1 MTQEATDTPAAAPVP
16 AAVPAPEPAAPKP
29 PRIKTLTLCNFR
41 AFAGQAPISIPVAGK
56 NLVIFG
62 ENGSGKSSIFHA
74 MDGLFSIADKD
85 AFARRKRLANA
96 SNIFTSADP
105 DEVSVSVEFEDGP
118 IETWNLKGHPCNV
131 NPAGGA
137 GVSRVYAGAYRKA
150 ILDYRSLLET
160 NFRHSTG
167 EINLFDVCV
176 NTALR
181 DYPTAYDGSEIT
193 IRELWVKLSHHVAP
207 PKRSWRNT
215 TERNALQASF
225 NNGLREALEALI
237 PTINEI
243 MHKLGWTD
251 VEIEQF
257 DFSGIIFNNEHQLR
271 LRGFTGKQVAPALK
285 FNGQRVSRPHLFL
298 NEARL
303 SALALAIYFAGRE
316 LCATTNLADVPKI
329 MVLDDIVISFDQSNR
344 LPLLDLLADR
354 FTDWQIFLLTH
365 DRVWFEMTRSYYRRH
380 KADKYWDYWELHSE
394 GALNLPPVPTMVGS
408 SAPKQ
413 AIDLATKFLKDGH
426 MNAAGNSAR
435 VAAERALR
443 EFCDTKRV
451 PIGYKNEIEK
461 VPFNEL
467 LDGAKKWS
475 DSNAQGVYSDA
486 ISDVKMYSE
495 ILLNK
500 LSHGGTPTLTE
511 HEVRAAIIAV
521 RSILTVLKVT
531 SQIKNPGA

>member
-1 MTQEATDTPAAAPVP
+1 MTQEINDAPV
-16 AAVPAPEPAAPKP
+16 AVAVPAPEPAAPKP

-41 AFAGQAPISIPVAGK
+41 AFAGQTPISIPVAGK

-62 ENGSGKSSIFHA
+62 ENGSGKSTLFHA

-85 AFARRKRLANA
+85 RFARRRRLENA
-96 SNIFTSADP
+96 SNIFTIAEP
-105 DEVSVSVEFEDGP
+105 DEVSVSVEFENGP
-118 IETWNLKGHPCNV
+118 VETWDLNGHPCNTNLV
-131 NPAGGA
+131 GAAGT
-137 GVSRVYAGAYRKA
+137 SRVRSGAYRKA

-160 NFRHSTG
+160 NFRHSSG

-181 DYPTAYDGSEIT
+181 DYRTAYDGSEIT
-193 IRELWVKLSHHVAP
+193 IKELWDKLLHHVAP
-207 PKRSWRNT
+207 PQRSWRNP
-215 TERNALQASF
+215 TERNALQISF
-225 NNGLREALEALI
+225 NTGLREALEALV

-243 MHKLGWTD
+243 MHKLGWKD

-257 DFSGIIFNNEHQLR
+257 DFSGISYNNEFQLR
-271 LRGFTGKQVAPALK
+271 HRGFNGKKIAPALK
-285 FNGQRVSRPHLFL
+285 FNGQTVTRPHLFL

-316 LCATTNLADVPKI
+316 LCAKTNLPDVPKI

-344 LPLLDLLADR
+344 LPLLDLLAAR

-394 GALNLPPVPTMVGS
+394 GALNLPPVPTLVGS

-413 AIDLATKFLKDGH
+413 AIDLATEFLKNGH

-443 EFCDTKRV
+443 EFCDTKRI

-475 DSNAQGVYSDA
+475 DSNAKGIYSDA

-511 HEVRAAIIAV
+511 HEVRGAIVAV
-521 RSILTVLKVT
+521 RSVLTALKVT
-531 SQIKNPGA
+531 SQIKDPAA